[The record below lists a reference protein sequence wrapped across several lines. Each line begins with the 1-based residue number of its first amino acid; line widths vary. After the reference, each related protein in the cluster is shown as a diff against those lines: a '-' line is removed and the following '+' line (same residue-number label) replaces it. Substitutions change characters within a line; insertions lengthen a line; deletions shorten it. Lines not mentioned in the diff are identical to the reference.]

1 MIPLQAHDP
10 HSTCAL
16 PPWLTPHLLAACSL
30 PLHPQQHSGWG
41 GLLLRRRLLLAL
53 QQYGAPLFPAAS
65 FLLSAYPVL
74 SLGRHKHQ
82 PLHFMDASL
91 EQSYASWFHAGRA
104 ASDAAL
110 SGLCL
115 LLVPALGAA
124 APVAGWAGWAALLLL
139 AACLAGPGM
148 VVAAALALPRQRYAA
163 RREALLVCAQVSLRL
178 ALLLLQCRGALG
190 SGSVGDAGSA
200 GVGGVPLVL
209 VCLLHLLLLMC
220 LQTRL
225 CAALGPQLVHSAV
238 LLVAAGGQGTLL
250 QAGMALGLGACLP
263 LLLVHN
269 WEAYA
274 RKAFLALHGTGS
286 KGPGK

>member
-1 MIPLQAHDP
+1 LFVRPLI
-10 HSTCAL
+10 CAL
-16 PPWLTPHLLAACSL
+16 TPWLVAVCSL
-30 PLHPQQHSGWG
+30 PLHLQQHSGWG

-53 QQYGAPLFPAAS
+53 QQYGAPLFPAAA
-65 FLLSAYPVL
+65 FLLSAYPAL
-74 SLGRHKHQ
+74 SLWRHKHQ

-104 ASDAAL
+104 GSDGAL
-110 SGLCL
+110 SALCL

-124 APVAGWAGWAALLLL
+124 APAAGWAVWATLVLL
-139 AACLAGPGM
+139 AACMAGPVM
-148 VVAAALALPRQRYAA
+148 VVAAALALPRQQYAA
-163 RREALLVCAQVSLRL
+163 RREALLVSAQVSLRL
-178 ALLLLQCRGALG
+178 ALLLLQCRGTLG
-190 SGSVGDAGSA
+190 SAASARVVGVSGSGA
-200 GVGGVPLVL
+200 GGVPLVL

-225 CAALGPQLVHSAV
+225 CAALGPQLVHSAA
-238 LLVAAGGQGTLL
+238 LLVAGGGQGTLL
-250 QAGMALGLGACLP
+250 QAGMALGLGTCVP